1 MRWLF
6 IIIMAM
12 LVVIILS
19 GCGSK
24 ESQVIYLP
32 QKCKVDAVIEPQWSD
47 ESVGDR
53 PGYLRAVLENSGKH
67 KSYEYDLK
75 AALNKCR

>member
-1 MRWLF
+1 MKWLF
-6 IIIMAM
+6 IIIMAI
-12 LVVIILS
+12 LVAIALS

-47 ESVGDR
+47 ESGADR